1 MRHRRIAPLIVA
13 TALFMETTDSTV
25 IATALPAIA
34 ADLGEDPISLKLA
47 ITSYLIAL
55 AIFIPVSGWMADRF
69 GARTIFR
76 AALGVFITGSIACAL
91 ADSLGGFVA
100 ARFLQGM
107 GGSMMVPVGR
117 LVVLRGTPKHEL
129 VGALAFLTVP
139 ALVGPVIGPPLGG
152 FITLAFSWR
161 WIFLIN
167 VPIGILGIVLASIYI
182 ENLKEDDTPPFD
194 WRGYL
199 MLGGGLATLMLGLA
213 TAGRH
218 LLPLWASLASFALG
232 GVLLAAYA
240 RHVRRV
246 AHPVMGFALMA
257 LPTFRA
263 GVIGGALFRLG
274 VGAIPF
280 LLPLMLQLGFG
291 YDPLQSGAITFA
303 AAAGALFMKAL
314 AARILRTAGFRVIL
328 VWNSLVCAAFIGVMG
343 LFRPDWPQALI
354 LLLLLVGGCF
364 RSLQFT
370 ALNALSVAD
379 VVRRD
384 MSQATT
390 LSSVVQ
396 QVALAV
402 GVTVAAFALEAASAL
417 QGHSTLV
424 TEDFGPAFF
433 FMAALSALSFLVFR
447 GLDPGA
453 GSEMSGHGRRIEP
466 AAGPQTPT
474 ASKTVIPD
482 AEGGPGPRS
491 PPLQ

>member
-34 ADLGEDPISLKLA
+34 ADLGEDPIALKLA

-55 AIFIPVSGWMADRF
+55 AVFIPVSGWMADRF
-69 GARTIFR
+69 GARTVFR
-76 AALGVFITGSIACAL
+76 AALGVFVTGSIACAF

-100 ARFLQGM
+100 ARFFQGM
-107 GGSMMVPVGR
+107 GGAMMVPVGR
-117 LVVLRGTPKHEL
+117 LVILRGIPKNEL

-139 ALVGPVIGPPLGG
+139 ALVGPVLGPPIGG
-152 FITLAFSWR
+152 FITTAFSWR
-161 WIFLIN
+161 WIFIIN
-167 VPIGILGIVLASIYI
+167 VPIGLLGMVLASIFI
-182 ENLKEDDTPPFD
+182 ENLREEDTPPLD

-199 MLGGGLATLMLGLA
+199 MLGTGLALAMLGLA

-218 LLPLWASLASFALG
+218 LLPLWASAASLG
-232 GVLLAAYA
+232 AGVALLALYL
-240 RHVRRV
+240 RHARRV
-246 AHPVMGFALMA
+246 AHPVMGFSLMA

-263 GVIGGALFRLG
+263 GVVGGALFRLG

-291 YDPLQSGAITFA
+291 LDPLNSGLITFA
-303 AAAGALFMKAL
+303 AAAGALFMKTL
-314 AARILRTAGFRVIL
+314 AARIIRAFGFRSIL
-328 VWNSLVCAAFIGVMG
+328 VWNSLVCAVFIAVMG
-343 LFRPDWPQALI
+343 IFRPEMPYVVMLAI
-354 LLLLLVGGCF
+354 LLVGGCF

-370 ALNALSVAD
+370 ALNALSFAD

-402 GVTVAAFALEAASAL
+402 GVTIAAFALEAFSAL
-417 QGHSTLV
+417 AGNDRLV
-424 TEDFGPAFF
+424 TADFTPAFL
-433 FMAALSALSFLVFR
+433 FMAALSGLAFFVFAR
-447 GLDPGA
+447 LDPDAGA
-453 GSEMSGHGRRIEP
+453 EMSGHRRSLGP
-466 AAGPQTPT
+466 AP
-474 ASKTVIPD
+474 ASPD
-482 AEGGPGPRS
+482 RDPSTKAP
-491 PPLQ
+491 

>member
-34 ADLGEDPISLKLA
+34 ADLGEDPIALKLA

-55 AIFIPVSGWMADRF
+55 AIFIPVSGWMADRY

-76 AALGVFITGSIACAL
+76 AALGVFTAGSIACAF
-91 ADSLGGFVA
+91 ADSLGYFVG
-100 ARFLQGM
+100 ARFFQGM
-107 GGSMMVPVGR
+107 GGAMMVPVGR
-117 LVVLRGTPKHEL
+117 LVILRGTPKHEL

-152 FITLAFSWR
+152 FITTAFSWR

-167 VPIGILGIVLASIYI
+167 VPIGLLGIVLASLYI
-182 ENLKEDDTPPFD
+182 ENLREDGVPPFD

-199 MLGGGLATLMLGLA
+199 MLSIGLGSLMLGLA

-218 LLPLWASLASFALG
+218 LLPLWASLACIGAG
-232 GVLLAAYA
+232 ATLLAAYW
-240 RHVRRV
+240 RHMRRV
-246 AHPVMGFALMA
+246 AHPVMSVALMA
-257 LPTFRA
+257 VPTFRA

-280 LLPLMLQLGFG
+280 LLPLMLQIGFG
-291 YDPLQSGAITFA
+291 LDPLQSGAITFS

-314 AARILRTAGFRVIL
+314 AARILRAWGFRSIL
-328 VWNSLVCAAFIGVMG
+328 LWNSLVCAAFIAVMG
-343 LFRPDWPQALI
+343 LFRPQTPEAVM

-370 ALNALSVAD
+370 ALNALSFAD

-384 MSQATT
+384 MSQATALT
-390 LSSVVQ
+390 SVVQ
-396 QVALAV
+396 QVALAL
-402 GVTVAAFALEAASAL
+402 GVTIAAFALEAASAL
-417 QGHSTLV
+417 QGHATIV
-424 TEDFGPAFF
+424 TSDFTPAFL
-433 FMAALSALSFLVFR
+433 FMAALSGLSVLVFR
-447 GLDPGA
+447 SLDPGA

-466 AAGPQTPT
+466 TGPAPAA
-474 ASKTVIPD
+474 KT
-482 AEGGPGPRS
+482 
-491 PPLQ
+491 